1 MITPDDIL
9 LHMLQT
15 GQITLTEY
23 LKIQELPSEII
34 KQAMM
39 KLVMMTRTL
48 STFISLM

>member
-23 LKIQELPSEII
+23 LKTQELPSETINRLRKAI
-34 KQAMM
+34 K
-39 KLVMMTRTL
+39 KHETNRK
-48 STFISLM
+48 